1 VLNWEPHPDSFSQLT
16 AIGFIKPMMQSSD
29 DFTDED
35 WIAWDEDQ
43 RATAE
48 AGEYLFSLNRYIFCA
63 LKP

>member
-1 VLNWEPHPDSFSQLT
+1 MLNWESDPDSFSRLT
-16 AIGFIKPMMQSSD
+16 AVGFIKPMMASSD

-35 WIAWDEDQ
+35 WQAWDEDQ

-48 AGEYLFSLNRYIFCA
+48 AREYMFSLNRYIFCA